1 MRNYILSL
9 MPIVLLVFGMSAA
22 HSAAPDFTF
31 RVPVTLEN
39 LVNAD
44 RIRVKCVVS
53 SAPASRADR
62 FTSRYVMGRGE
73 AERAIRSE
81 RFIGTMTVVVNAV
94 GLTPASDAKSY
105 QCLMEVMGTSTA
117 TGVRYVVTSPASY
130 NRATGH
136 TLERITNPVRGSI
149 P

>member
-1 MRNYILSL
+1 MRNFILSAISIL
-9 MPIVLLVFGMSAA
+9 VLALGMSSA

-53 SAPASRADR
+53 SAPASRTDR

-73 AERAIRSE
+73 AERIIRGE
-81 RFIGTMTVVVNAV
+81 RFIGTLTVVVNAE

-136 TLERITNPVRGSI
+136 TLERSRNPVRGSI